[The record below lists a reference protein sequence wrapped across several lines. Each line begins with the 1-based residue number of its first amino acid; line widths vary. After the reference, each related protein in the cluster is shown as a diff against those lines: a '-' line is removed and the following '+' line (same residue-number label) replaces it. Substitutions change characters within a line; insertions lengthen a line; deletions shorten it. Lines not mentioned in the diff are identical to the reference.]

1 MTELADRLARLTPAQ
16 RRLLELRR
24 AQQSG
29 AAPAAAPGAIP
40 ARGEEPAPL
49 SFSQRRLWFL
59 DRMEPG
65 NAFYNVPSALRL
77 RGALD
82 VPALERAL
90 GEIVAR
96 HAVLRSVFRE
106 VAGEPV
112 QAPLSPPPFV
122 LPVDVLSDANDDALR
137 AALAAE
143 ARRPFD
149 LAGGPPFRARLF
161 RLGADDHALIVTLH
175 HVVGDAW
182 SFGVLF
188 RELGALYGA
197 FAEGRPSP
205 LEPLP
210 IQYADYA
217 AWQRQ
222 HGTAEALQPQLD
234 WWTERMK
241 GAPDLLE
248 LPADRPRPAVQ
259 KFRGGRHRLDL
270 STELTDRLRT
280 IGGEHGATL
289 FMVLLAAWQT
299 LLARHT
305 GREDMVV
312 GSPIAGRGRAE
323 TEGLIGFFVNTL
335 ALRTDLSGDPSFRQ
349 LVERARRTAL
359 DAYARQDLPFETLVE
374 ALRIPRDLSRQPL
387 FQTMLMLHRPQGTF
401 ALPGLACEP
410 VEADPGTSIFDLGL
424 YAWDRPQGLRAMLEY
439 NADLFDA
446 ATAARFADRFRTLL
460 EGIAADPDAPLSRL
474 PVMTADEKARLAA
487 WNDTAHACPGD
498 ECIHEII
505 ARQAAATPDAVAV
518 VFEDQR
524 VTYAELDA
532 RASRLANHLRG
543 LGVGPEVRVGI
554 LAEPGPDLVAG
565 VLGILRAG
573 GAYLPLDPA
582 YPAERLAF
590 ML

>member
-24 AQQSG
+24 AQQS
-29 AAPAAAPGAIP
+29 AAPGAIP

-49 SFSQRRLWFL
+49 SFSQRRLWFM

-65 NAFYNVPSALRL
+65 NAFYNLPSAVRL

-112 QAPLSPPPFV
+112 QTPLPARAFI
-122 LPVDVLSDANDDALR
+122 LPVDALPDADDAALR
-137 AALAAE
+137 AALTAE

-149 LAGGPPFRARLF
+149 LAAGLPFRARLF
-161 RLGADDHALIVTLH
+161 QLGARDHALILTLH
-175 HVVGDAW
+175 HVVGDAS

-188 RELGALYGA
+188 RELAELYGA
-197 FAEGRPSP
+197 FAAGRPSP

-222 HGTAEALQPQLD
+222 HGTAEALRPQLE
-234 WWTERMK
+234 WWTERMQ

-248 LPADRPRPAVQ
+248 LPADRPRPSVQ
-259 KFRGGRHRLDL
+259 RFRGGHHDL
-270 STELTDRLRT
+270 ELSAELTDRLRT

-305 GREDMVV
+305 GRDDIVV
-312 GSPIAGRGRAE
+312 GTPIAGRNRAE

-335 ALRTDLSGDPSFRQ
+335 ALRTDLSGDPTFVELLGRVREATLGAYEHQ
-349 LVERARRTAL
+349 EVPFEKLVEELAPERS
-359 DAYARQDLPFETLVE
+359 
-374 ALRIPRDLSRQPL
+374 LSHHPL
-387 FQTMLMLHRPQGTF
+387 FQAVLSLQNAPRG
-401 ALPGLACEP
+401 AAELPGLRLTPWESAG
-410 VEADPGTSIFDLGL
+410 GTTKFDLLLTASETSQGGL
-424 YAWDRPQGLRAMLEY
+424 SGSWEY
-439 NADLFDA
+439 
-446 ATAARFADRFRTLL
+446 
-460 EGIAADPDAPLSRL
+460 
-474 PVMTADEKARLAA
+474 
-487 WNDTAHACPGD
+487 
-498 ECIHEII
+498 
-505 ARQAAATPDAVAV
+505 
-518 VFEDQR
+518 
-524 VTYAELDA
+524 
-532 RASRLANHLRG
+532 
-543 LGVGPEVRVGI
+543 
-554 LAEPGPDLVAG
+554 
-565 VLGILRAG
+565 
-573 GAYLPLDPA
+573 
-582 YPAERLAF
+582 
-590 ML
+590 